1 MYDKNALR
9 RKIAKDGL
17 QETLKLLSSDN
28 FPEDIKAELSKD
40 KIFVGGYPCLSI
52 ICSL

>member
-1 MYDKNALR
+1 MYDKDTLR

-17 QETLKLLSSDN
+17 QETLKLLSSET
-28 FPEDIKAELSKD
+28 FPEDIKAELSKE

>member
-1 MYDKNALR
+1 MYNTEALR

-40 KIFVGGYPCLSI
+40 KIFVGGFPCLSV

>member
-40 KIFVGGYPCLSI
+40 KIFVGGFPCLSV

>member
-1 MYDKNALR
+1 MYNTEALR